1 MATPTRQPP
10 DHDRSQEDRE
20 QACRIACSQV
30 DDAKQE
36 HVAAAGWCTYAGI
49 VTTTADDDLDFAK
62 IKALL
67 KRVEQDIDGAK
78 NRVRYTMNGFV
89 IAVGS
94 AVTPLAKQA
103 HATAKKIGKVPVD
116 MGGTACKVPVASDY
130 ITKIENAGRAAK
142 SVRRFA
148 ARVQAFCSKS
158 HIAAGSS
165 GNENSNPS
173 SARRRD
179 AQ

>member
-1 MATPTRQPP
+1 MT
-10 DHDRSQEDRE
+10 
-20 QACRIACSQV
+20 
-30 DDAKQE
+30 
-36 HVAAAGWCTYAGI
+36 
-49 VTTTADDDLDFAK
+49 DLSK
-62 IKALL
+62 MMKAL
-67 KRVEQDIDGAK
+67 KAK
-78 NRVRYTMNGFV
+78 GNERT
-89 IAVGS
+89 
-94 AVTPLAKQA
+94 
-103 HATAKKIGKVPVD
+103 
-116 MGGTACKVPVASDY
+116 PVAP
-130 ITKIENAGRAAK
+130 AK